1 MTPDLYLLPIDP
13 RRTNPFNRAEEGHR
27 LIAAETQTST
37 SCKHDIISFS
47 EFSFDSVLQNRG
59 HRHRMILNPN

>member
-37 SCKHDIISFS
+37 SYKHDIISF
-47 EFSFDSVLQNRG
+47 QNSLL
-59 HRHRMILNPN
+59 ILFYRIEDIDIT